1 MKTPIRFLMCA
12 PDAFDVSY
20 VINPW
25 MEGNLNQSSRE
36 AAAAQWQTLRA
47 ALASRAQVELIAP
60 QAGLPDMVFTAN
72 GGLIH
77 GNAVVLARFRHAE
90 RQGEENHFKNWF
102 LEHGFVV
109 YELPKTMLF
118 EGAGD
123 ALLDREGRW
132 LWAGHGFRSE
142 LDSHV
147 FLAKWLDLEVL
158 SLRLVN
164 HRFYHL
170 DTCFCPL
177 ADGVL
182 LYYPAAFDVNSNRL
196 IENHVPRAKRI
207 PVSDAD
213 AMTFA
218 CNAVNV
224 DDAVFLNQ
232 ASTDLKERLRASGFN
247 VIETPL
253 SEFMKSGGGAKCLTL
268 RLDEPVCHAVVQGA
282 LSASQWRR
290 AS

>member
-36 AAAAQWQTLRA
+36 NAAAQWRTLRD
-47 ALASRAQVELIAP
+47 ALAGRAQVELIAP
-60 QAGLPDMVFTAN
+60 QTGLPDMVFTAN
-72 GGLIH
+72 GGLVL
-77 GNAVVLARFRHAE
+77 GNAVVLARFRHHE
-90 RQGEENHFKNWF
+90 RQGEESHFHKWF

-109 YELPKTMLF
+109 YELPKTLPF

-123 ALLDREGRW
+123 ALLDRDGRW

-142 LDSHV
+142 RNTHP
-147 FLAKWLDLEVL
+147 FLSKWLDIEVL

-164 HRFYHL
+164 NRFYHL
-170 DTCFCPL
+170 DTCLCPL
-177 ADGVL
+177 ADGHL
-182 LYYPAAFDVNSNRL
+182 LYYPAAFDADSNRQ
-196 IENHVPRAKRI
+196 IESRVPRAKRI
-207 PVSDAD
+207 PASEAD

-224 DDAVFLNQ
+224 DDTVILNQ
-232 ASTDLKERLRASGFN
+232 ASAELKTRLGSAGFH

-253 SEFMKSGGGAKCLTL
+253 GEFMKSGGGAKCLTL
-268 RLDEPVCHAVVQGA
+268 RLTEPSTRSVAVFGA
-282 LSASQWRR
+282 A
-290 AS
+290 A

>member
-1 MKTPIRFLMCA
+1 MNLSLRFLMCA

-25 MEGNLNQSSRE
+25 MEGNLHQSSRE
-36 AAAAQWQTLRA
+36 NAAAQWRTLRDV
-47 ALASRAQVELIAP
+47 LASRAEVESITP
-60 QAGLPDMVFTAN
+60 QTGLPDMVFTAN
-72 GGLIH
+72 AGLIL
-77 GNAVVLARFRHAE
+77 GNAVVPARFLHKE
-90 RQGEENHFKNWF
+90 RQGEERHFTNWF
-102 LEHGFVV
+102 SKRGFVV
-109 YELPKTMLF
+109 FELPNNLPF

-123 ALLDREGRW
+123 ALLDRDGRW
-132 LWAGHGFRSE
+132 LWAGHGFRSRVE
-142 LDSHV
+142 SHP
-147 FLAKWLDLEVL
+147 FLSKWLDIEVF

-177 ADGVL
+177 EGGHL
-182 LYYPAAFDVNSNRL
+182 IYYPAAFDAESNRL
-196 IENHVPRAKRI
+196 IESKVPAKKLF
-207 PVSDAD
+207 PVSETD

-224 DDAVFLNQ
+224 DRAVILNRATAELQ
-232 ASTDLKERLRASGFN
+232 ERLRGAGFE

-268 RLDEPVCHAVVQGA
+268 RLTERLQAEQRVGKAA
-282 LSASQWRR
+282 
-290 AS
+290 